1 MQLGSGRAVI
11 PLSAADPGQS
21 HAWGPGKFDFFCSKG
36 ILFIHFYIKFSAAW
50 GIFVHIRA
58 GEIITIHD
66 F

>member
-36 ILFIHFYIKFSAAW
+36 ILFIHFYIKFGA
-50 GIFVHIRA
+50 V
-58 GEIITIHD
+58 
-66 F
+66 

>member
-1 MQLGSGRAVI
+1 MQLGSGRTVI
-11 PLSAADPGQS
+11 PLSAADPGKS
-21 HAWGPGKFDFFCSKG
+21 HFFCSKG